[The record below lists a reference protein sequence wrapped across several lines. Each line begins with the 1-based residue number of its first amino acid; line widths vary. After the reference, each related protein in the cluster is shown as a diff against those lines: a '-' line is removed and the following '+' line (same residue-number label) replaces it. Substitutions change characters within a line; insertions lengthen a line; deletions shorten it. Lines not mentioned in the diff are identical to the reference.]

1 MSSLVAYLK
10 CTHSHDDLLLK
21 MVTAIFSAT
30 SLSLSLELLRSFVVV
45 VVVVVVVEM
54 CNTCAEKFWSKI
66 F

>member
-45 VVVVVVVEM
+45 VVVVVVEM

>member
-30 SLSLSLELLRSFVVV
+30 SLSLSLELLRSVVV

>member
-45 VVVVVVVEM
+45 VVVEM

>member
-30 SLSLSLELLRSFVVV
+30 SLSLSLELLRSV

>member
-30 SLSLSLELLRSFVVV
+30 SHSLSLELLRSFVV